1 MKCQIYKDA
10 VTERYEYCGLS
21 RRDLYIEKQALQ
33 STDGRYDRCYVHAKD
48 AVTAVCSLKMR
59 SLQFAFSLSPDAGSA
74 ATGGRGQTDKRTGRN
89 LL

>member
-21 RRDLYIEKQALQ
+21 RRDLYIEKQAH
-33 STDGRYDRCYVHAKD
+33 DRCYVHAKD